1 MIQSQLQL
9 VVENVNYFSW
19 DAIFLFLIFFERTKI
34 WKPSLEFHDLKR
46 YVVHHYDIFCWN
58 AQCIFHLIIRHD
70 MSHSSELEMEKQV
83 RNMNV
88 SKATLSY
95 LSNEKIILKS
105 LVYISSPGKFQWFL
119 WFEISAL
126 DKNHFVQLVGICCN
140 LLHVYKG
147 FTKVSA
153 RRRFQSVVI

>member
-1 MIQSQLQL
+1 MSFVL
-9 VVENVNYFSW
+9 SW
-19 DAIFLFLIFFERTKI
+19 DAIFLLLIFFERTKI

-88 SKATLSY
+88 SKVNLSY
-95 LSNEKIILKS
+95 LSNEKIKFKS
-105 LVYISSPGKFQWFL
+105 LVYISR
-119 WFEISAL
+119 SAKCICRKEN
-126 DKNHFVQLVGICCN
+126 KNHFVQLVGICCN
-140 LLHVYKG
+140 SLHVYKG

>member
-1 MIQSQLQL
+1 MIQFQLQL
-9 VVENVNYFSW
+9 VVENVIYISW
-19 DAIFLFLIFFERTKI
+19 DAIFLLLIFSERTKI

-83 RNMNV
+83 RKYEMYR
-88 SKATLSY
+88 KLSY
-95 LSNEKIILKS
+95 HIWIMTKSNLSTIGIKTSQAKS
-105 LVYISSPGKFQWFL
+105 S
-119 WFEISAL
+119 L
-126 DKNHFVQLVGICCN
+126 DKNHFVQLFCICCN
-140 LLHVYKG
+140 SLHVYKG

>member
-1 MIQSQLQL
+1 MSFVL
-9 VVENVNYFSW
+9 SW
-19 DAIFLFLIFFERTKI
+19 DAIFLLLIFFERTKI

-46 YVVHHYDIFCWN
+46 NVVHYYDIFCWN

-83 RNMNV
+83 RNMNL
-88 SKATLSY
+88 SKTNLLY
-95 LSNEKIILKS
+95 LSHDRFRYKASQYIYIYIYICRRENENNFS
-105 LVYISSPGKFQWFL
+105 QF
-119 WFEISAL
+119 
-126 DKNHFVQLVGICCN
+126 VGICCN
-140 LLHVYKG
+140 SLHVYKG

>member
-1 MIQSQLQL
+1 MSFVL
-9 VVENVNYFSW
+9 SW
-19 DAIFLFLIFFERTKI
+19 DAIFLLLIFFERTKI

-88 SKATLSY
+88 SKANLSY
-95 LSNEKIILKS
+95 LSNEKIKFKS
-105 LVYISSPGKFQWFL
+105 LVYISR
-119 WFEISAL
+119 SAKYSYICRKEY
-126 DKNHFVQLVGICCN
+126 KNHFVQLVGICCN
-140 LLHVYKG
+140 SFHVYKG

-153 RRRFQSVVI
+153 RRRFQYVVI